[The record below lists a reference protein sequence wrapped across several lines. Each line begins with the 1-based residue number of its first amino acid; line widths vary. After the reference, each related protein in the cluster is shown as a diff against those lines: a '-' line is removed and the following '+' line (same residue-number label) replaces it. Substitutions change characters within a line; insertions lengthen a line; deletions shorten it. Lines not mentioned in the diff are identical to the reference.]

1 MICKQND
8 KYFNDELKI
17 FLSVIRRIKRSYSNE
32 EELSQQWMQWMQTF
46 YNISKENFLSMETH
60 CIMNYRVTK
69 KRGYDIKCDSK
80 FQFLDC

>member
-32 EELSQQWMQWMQTF
+32 EELNQQFGSLLRQKWFDKGWEKVIGRSSINDECKHPTIF
-46 YNISKENFLSMETH
+46 P
-60 CIMNYRVTK
+60 
-69 KRGYDIKCDSK
+69 KRTS
-80 FQFLDC
+80 